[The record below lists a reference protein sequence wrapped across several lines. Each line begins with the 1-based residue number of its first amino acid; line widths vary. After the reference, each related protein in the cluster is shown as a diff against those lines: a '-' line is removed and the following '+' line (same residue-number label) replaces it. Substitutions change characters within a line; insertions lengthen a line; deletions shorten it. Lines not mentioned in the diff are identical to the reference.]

1 MPPGPGIFR
10 AAQPDRRLTAF
21 PGCFVPDG
29 EKPTGGN
36 RGTARC
42 WMPLAPCAPQGRR
55 TALAQGAGGGSLGAA
70 PGQGEETGIF
80 HWHLDQAQAERLH
93 RRVRQRAVTP
103 RCHRGHS
110 TVLLAALP
118 VAPYP
123 DTSSW
128 GPPGIL
134 GQLQGVWGDIGV
146 LPPRGAWPRCK
157 GPRSAWP
164 GCSCTRTLGPR
175 PRQTNGPRQRLFSL
189 AWGCWGED
197 WDPTGSS
204 G

>member
-10 AAQPDRRLTAF
+10 AAQPDGRLTAF

-29 EKPTGGN
+29 EKPAGGN

-55 TALAQGAGGGSLGAA
+55 TALAQGAGGGV
-70 PGQGEETGIF
+70 PGCCAWAGGGDGNF
-80 HWHLDQAQAERLH
+80 PLASGSGPSRA
-93 RRVRQRAVTP
+93 VASAGPAAVTP
-103 RCHRGHS
+103 GCHRGHS
-110 TVLLAALP
+110 AVLLAALP

-123 DTSSW
+123 DTSGW

-146 LPPRGAWPRCK
+146 LPPQGAWPRCK